1 MTENS
6 LPDQPGP
13 ARTANGRARKPIER
27 RSLHTEVTDR
37 LRTMI
42 VEAELTPGERIAEGE
57 LCEQLGVSRT
67 PLREALKVLAS
78 EGLIDLL
85 PNRGTRVSM
94 ITEKEI
100 GELFEVISGIE
111 RMAGELAADRATGK
125 DVEKL
130 RKIQER
136 METHHHNDERREYFE
151 LNQQA
156 HELIVRMADNPVLV
170 ATHANLMMKVR
181 RARYLAIMSR
191 GRWDESVREHAE
203 ICEAIAAHDPARAG
217 ALIMAHVRETGEIVQ
232 ETFHSDMTRA
242 GGVT

>member
-1 MTENS
+1 
-6 LPDQPGP
+6 
-13 ARTANGRARKPIER
+13 
-27 RSLHTEVTDR
+27 
-37 LRTMI
+37 MI
-42 VEAELTPGERIAEGE
+42 VEAELAPGERIAEGKI
-57 LCEQLGVSRT
+57 CEQLGISRT

-85 PNRGTRVSM
+85 PNRGTRVSR

-111 RMAGELAADRATGK
+111 RVAGELAAERATEK
-125 DVEKL
+125 DIRKL
-130 RKIQER
+130 RELQER
-136 METHHHNDERREYFE
+136 MELHHRNDERHEYFD

-191 GRWDESVREHAE
+191 GRWDESVKEHAE
-203 ICEAIAAHDPARAG
+203 ICEAIADHDPARAG
-217 ALIMAHVRETGEIVQ
+217 ALIMVHVRETGEIVQ
-232 ETFHSDMTRA
+232 KTFDPAAKR
-242 GGVT
+242 